1 MTGPGA
7 YLWPIHLAPGV
18 SRANLLTLYYAA
30 FVTIGLISLVNFL
43 QPYLLIEHLKVPAG
57 RQGAL
62 TGQLGFVAEATMICL
77 GLLIGAVSDR
87 VGRNAVFTLGLL
99 VLALGYLGLG
109 NVATESGLF
118 ALRLWLAVGACLAG
132 VMLTATQTDYPEEA
146 DRGKLLGVCALVT
159 ALGVTVAVVGGGQ
172 LPALFRVRGLDAVQ
186 AGTWSMYSLAG
197 VALGSAL
204 LVRLGLRRGRPGAA
218 AQTQPLGAVL
228 REGLASARNRRLALC
243 YLAAFVSRS
252 DMTVVGLYFSLW
264 VTTTGVEQGLSTA
277 EALARA
283 TLLFSAMNVASL
295 LWAPVMG
302 LFIDR
307 LDRVTALGL
316 ALALAAFGYGAMCLV
331 ADPIGSPWIW
341 PWLVVLGMGV
351 ISPVLAAQALLGQE
365 TPPALRGAV
374 NGMFNAAGAV
384 GILGISLAGGY
395 LFDAWKQYPFLVVA
409 LLNGLLLA
417 GALVARGRPSPVP
430 AA

>member
-1 MTGPGA
+1 VR
-7 YLWPIHLAPGV
+7 LAPGV

-30 FVTIGLISLVNFL
+30 FVTIGLVSLVNFL
-43 QPYLLIEHLKVPAG
+43 QPYLLIENLKVPAS

-62 TGQLGFVAEATMICL
+62 TGQLGFVSEATMICL

-87 VGRNAVFTLGLL
+87 VGRRAVYTVGLL
-99 VLALGYLGLG
+99 VLALGYGGLAT
-109 NVATESGLF
+109 VATEPGLF

-146 DRGKLLGVCALVT
+146 DRGKLLGVCALIT

-172 LPALFRVRGLDAVQ
+172 LPALFRGRGLDALE
-186 AGTWSMYSLAG
+186 AGAWSMFSLAG
-197 VALGSAL
+197 VALVSAL
-204 LVRLGLRRGRPGAA
+204 VVCLGLRRGRPDTGVAVP
-218 AQTQPLGAVL
+218 PLGQVL
-228 REGLASARNRRLALC
+228 AEGLASVRNPRLALC

-302 LFIDR
+302 LLIDR
-307 LDRVTALGL
+307 MDRVGALSV
-316 ALALAAFGYGAMCLV
+316 AVALAAIGYGAMCLV
-331 ADPIGSPWIW
+331 ADPIGNPWIW

-395 LFDAWKQYPFLVVA
+395 LFDVWKQYPFLVVA
-409 LLNGLLLA
+409 LLNGALLLS
-417 GALVARGRPSPVP
+417 ALVMKRRRRG
-430 AA
+430 A